1 MSRKTV
7 LILKPGPNCV
17 VSCTQFSEQITLSVP
32 AVYELCKAV
41 SRTVH
46 GLEPE
51 HFSLLYY
58 LFDLSAAG
66 GLEPVISNQKGGGQ
80 EAKVKVRILWS
91 QGQF

>member
-1 MSRKTV
+1 MLPHLSVANELMV
-7 LILKPGPNCV
+7 LWFLVTIFE
-17 VSCTQFSEQITLSVP
+17 QFALSVP

-80 EAKVKVRILWS
+80 EAKVKVRGL
-91 QGQF
+91 